1 MLTKGIIQQIDA
13 SSNKCIVRMPI
24 FEIAGN
30 EYTNEAEATLSIP
43 PGMFGGFKVN
53 DVVIVGFEDNLA
65 GKPIILGKL
74 YLGALEESETNRGA
88 IQCDTLLVEKSATLP
103 ADTKILFDKPNFI
116 SNSEVELQSYNS
128 LSDITSAI
136 TKNSKRILT
145 LEQNKNESGT
155 KTVES
160 YTEDEQ
166 EVGTWFNKKLYRK
179 TIRYNFIDSG
189 VGQDKNADWNIEIDT
204 HITTLE
210 RIRLL
215 YDFTYLETT
224 AGTIDAAPVSS
235 QNTSYETD
243 THSLV
248 IESQNNLFSANVNL
262 DTKKIY
268 ASGKTLDYT
277 LKLGY
282 FTIEYI
288 KQ

>member
-103 ADTKILFDKPNFI
+103 ADTKILFDKPNSI

>member
-103 ADTKILFDKPNFI
+103 ADTKILFDKPNSI

-215 YDFTYLETT
+215 YDFTYLEPT

-288 KQ
+288 K

>member
-103 ADTKILFDKPNFI
+103 ADTKILFDKPNSI

-224 AGTIDAAPVSS
+224 AGTIDAAPVIS

>member
-30 EYTNEAEATLSIP
+30 EYTNEAEAILSIP

-103 ADTKILFDKPNFI
+103 ADTKILFDKPNSI

-179 TIRYNFIDSG
+179 TIRYNFIDSD

-224 AGTIDAAPVSS
+224 AGTIDAAQVSS

>member
-103 ADTKILFDKPNFI
+103 ADTKILFDKPNSI

-160 YTEDEQ
+160 YIEDEQ